1 MSASAALNDALAVYR
16 ALGWTAAAPDL
27 GPEAILALPL
37 GTPEQQRTALAGL
50 SSGEW
55 GSFEALDAASY
66 GWRSWL
72 GDGVHAGM
80 LALFAIR
87 VGVPAKRAVAIAPA
101 GGAISDDLLTAVIA
115 DRGAAYAQSFLT
127 HASSGGGRMWIDATS
142 RFAGTTVRLVHQCA
156 LPVPEGLDYLRD
168 WAVYAL
174 GAPANE
180 GWLQPRDRG
189 EIPGNVLGPRFREH
203 AEVAVALGLSVT
215 GPFGGLLPAALD
227 RGWLDADAA
236 LDLAFAGLDSA
247 QRPGDRKV
255 WAAFLTE
262 QLGLTGEARRSDL
275 LGRADALVS
284 AIATGDAPL
293 AEAFGPALIAHG
305 DDDTLLEVLQLG
317 LSLKS
322 KKARRTL
329 LAAAAGRP
337 APSAATGAEIAVLVE
352 PLIAGNDV
360 PLARAAT
367 RLLDAWGIAPVP
379 GDPASERAAP
389 EGSSSSA
396 VRGRWEKAPPLWE
409 VPRFSLGIGATEALA
424 AEQTDALAT
433 ADTDTLVGAV
443 TAAATELSGRPEGG
457 AVDPVAERL
466 LALANELA
474 RRDPDLA
481 RTALRGVRQ
490 HWVPG
495 LRCIAQWVAGEDLT
509 ALDRPAREDF
519 PGSRPTIFGPSPAR
533 DAAVTQR
540 LGQAPVLLSTP
551 TWDDMRISADA
562 FTARLRAYASEGAA
576 ASEADVLLALL
587 RVDPAEV
594 APERRAELRHIDVAI
609 VGQHGAELPVRAGA
623 VAAEYFEHPLAE
635 PAVELDAQRH
645 WWAPAQLEQPP
656 ALAAFPVRLKA
667 DSYRSDIE
675 VGVLPLGGDWA
686 ALTTGDLDSSALGL
700 VLRQLVRRRAPLT
713 PGQAVNLV
721 GAQRGLHERAVADG
735 VLAIR
740 EGWGRGL
747 LVPGVADVR
756 KLGWADTPTKLAAFA
771 TACLE
776 LADEGMLAVV
786 WPLLDDLVAL
796 SLAAPRRL
804 AGTAELVEAIGE
816 LLPAVTAAVEAGDAP
831 NDALEVAS
839 VRALAAGGGSSRAVQ
854 LARAVVAA
862 LPQAALPQATTGQA
876 APAQDATGHA
886 SPAPATP
893 EQPAAH
899 TAAMTDAEFTEFWPT
914 AVPEPQV
921 VDDGAVIRASWH
933 DPGASTRLL
942 EIELELA
949 PERLADPADGPRR
962 FRTRTSWFYDI
973 EEEGQCG
980 MTEILSDAD
989 EVRHDSRWWLRWDA
1003 PAQAIRIA
1011 EHRNWRDGNAGPLG
1025 RGEPVPPIT
1034 VGMVAVLLSGM
1045 NHDNGSGYHVL
1056 AAVRDGLVGAGSV
1069 RLAVARLLES
1079 ADFTPVKLAG
1089 MVESEPDTLRALW
1102 PVLTESVRAAGSVS
1116 GAPPR
1121 WLNRVLDAALLR
1133 APALAEAT
1141 RRGHLPP
1148 EAASWPGLSELAGR
1162 KGSQAALRK
1171 ARELVA
1177 ALGG

>member
-1 MSASAALNDALAVYR
+1 MSASAALNDSLAVYH
-16 ALGWTAAAPDL
+16 ALGWTALAPDL
-27 GPEAILALPL
+27 EPEAILALPL
-37 GTPEQQRTALAGL
+37 GTPEQQRAALAGL
-50 SSGEW
+50 KAGEW
-55 GSFEALDAASY
+55 GSFEATDAASY

-101 GGAISDDLLTAVIA
+101 SGAVSDELLTAVIA
-115 DRGAAYAQSFLT
+115 DRGVEYAQSFVT
-127 HASSGGGRMWIDATS
+127 HASASGGRMWIDATS
-142 RFAGTTVRLVHQCA
+142 RFAGTKVRLVHEFA
-156 LPVPEGLDYLRD
+156 LPVPESLDYLRD

-189 EIPGNVLGPRFREH
+189 EVPGDVLGPRFREH

-236 LDLAFAGLDSA
+236 LDLAFAGLDAA

-255 WAAFLTE
+255 WAAFLTD

-284 AIATGDAPL
+284 AISTGDAPL

-317 LSLKS
+317 LSVKS

-337 APSAATGAEIAVLVE
+337 APGPATGAELAGFVE
-352 PLIAGNDV
+352 PLRVGNDV

-367 RLLDAWGIAPVP
+367 RLLHAWGIAPVL
-379 GDPASERAAP
+379 GDP
-389 EGSSSSA
+389 EGSEAAPAGTGSGA
-396 VRGRWEKAPPLWE
+396 VRGRWEATPPLWK
-409 VPRFSLGIGATEALA
+409 VPRLSLGLGEAEELA

-433 ADTDTLVGAV
+433 ADSDALVGAV

-495 LRCIAQWVAGEDLT
+495 LRCIAQWVLGEELT

-519 PGSRPTIFGPSPAR
+519 PGSKPTIFGPSPAR

-540 LGQAPVLLSTP
+540 LGQVPVLLSTP

-562 FTARLRAYASEGAA
+562 FAARLCAYASEGAA

-587 RVDPAEV
+587 RVDPAGV
-594 APERRAELRHIDVAI
+594 TPERRDELRQIDVAI
-609 VGQHGAELPVRAGA
+609 VGQDGLELTARAGA
-623 VAAEYFEHPLAE
+623 VAAEYFERPLAE
-635 PAVELDAQRH
+635 PDVKLDARRH

-656 ALAAFPVRLKA
+656 ALAAFPTRLKA
-667 DSYRSDIE
+667 DVYGSDIE

-686 ALTTGDLDSSALGL
+686 VLTTGDLDSSALGL
-700 VLRQLVRRRAPLT
+700 VLRQLVRRRTPLT

-735 VLAIR
+735 ALAIR
-740 EGWGRGL
+740 EGWERGL

-756 KLGWADTPTKLAAFA
+756 KLGWTDTPTKLAAFA
-771 TACLE
+771 TGCLE
-776 LADEGMLAVV
+776 LADEGLLAVV

-804 AGTAELVEAIGE
+804 AGTAELVETIGE
-816 LLPAVTAAVEAGDAP
+816 LLPAVTCAVEAGDAP

-839 VRALAAGGGSSRAVQ
+839 VKALAATGGSSRAVQ

-862 LPQAALPQATTGQA
+862 LPQAATGQA
-876 APAQDATGHA
+876 ATGQATPAAQAAAA
-886 SPAPATP
+886 SPAP
-893 EQPAAH
+893 EQPAEH
-899 TAAMTDAEFTEFWPT
+899 AANMTDDEFAEFWPT
-914 AVPEPQV
+914 GIPEPQV

-933 DPGASTRLL
+933 DPNASTRLL

-949 PERLADPADGPRR
+949 PARLAEPADGPRR

-989 EVRHDSRWWLRWDA
+989 EVRHDSRSWLRWDA
-1003 PAQAIRIA
+1003 PAQAIMVA
-1011 EHRNWRDGNAGPLG
+1011 AHRNWRDGNAGPLG

-1089 MVESEPDTLRALW
+1089 MIEAEPDTLRALW
-1102 PVLTESVRAAGSVS
+1102 PVLTESVRVAGSAS

-1133 APALAEAT
+1133 APALAEAA

>member
-1 MSASAALNDALAVYR
+1 MSASAALNDSLAVYH
-16 ALGWTAAAPDL
+16 ALGWTALAPDL
-27 GPEAILALPL
+27 GAEEILALPL
-37 GTPEQQRTALAGL
+37 GTPEQQRIALAGL
-50 SSGEW
+50 KAGEW
-55 GSFEALDAASY
+55 GSFDAIDAASY

-101 GGAISDDLLTAVIA
+101 SGAVSDELLTAVVA
-115 DRGAAYAQSFLT
+115 DRGAAYAQSFVA
-127 HASSGGGRMWIDATS
+127 HASAGGGRMWIDATS
-142 RFAGTTVRLVHQCA
+142 RFAGSTVRLVHEFA
-156 LPVPEGLDYLRD
+156 LPIPENLDYLRD

-189 EIPGNVLGPRFREH
+189 EIPSTLLGPRFREH

-215 GPFGGLLPAALD
+215 GPFGGLLQAALD

-236 LDLAFAGLDSA
+236 LELAFAGLDAA

-262 QLGLTGEARRSDL
+262 ELGLTGEARRPEL
-275 LGRADALVS
+275 LDRADALVS

-293 AEAFGPALIAHG
+293 AEAFGPALIALG

-317 LSLKS
+317 LSVKS
-322 KKARRTL
+322 KKARRAL
-329 LAAAAGRP
+329 LSAAAGRP
-337 APSAATGAEIAVLVE
+337 APSPAIGAEIAGLVE
-352 PLIAGNDV
+352 PLRAGNDV

-367 RLLDAWGIAPVP
+367 RLLDAWGIAPVL
-379 GDPASERAAP
+379 GESAGERMAPAGAAL
-389 EGSSSSA
+389 SA
-396 VRGRWEKAPPLWE
+396 LRGRWEATPPLWE
-409 VPRFSLGIGATEALA
+409 VPRFSLGLGGAE
-424 AEQTDALAT
+424 ALAT
-433 ADTDTLVGAV
+433 ADTDALVGAV
-443 TAAATELSGRPEGG
+443 TAAAAELSGRPEGG

-495 LRCIAQWVAGEDLT
+495 LRCIAQWVAGEALT

-540 LGQAPVLLSTP
+540 LGEVPVLLSTP

-562 FTARLRAYASEGAA
+562 FTARLRAYASEGAV

-587 RVDPAEV
+587 RVDPV
-594 APERRAELRHIDVAI
+594 DVTPERRAELRNIEVAI
-609 VGQHGAELPVRAGA
+609 VGQDGAELPVRAGA
-623 VAAEYFEHPLAE
+623 VAAEYFAHPLAE
-635 PAVELDAQRH
+635 PDVELDAQRH
-645 WWAPAQLEQPP
+645 WWAPTQLEQPP
-656 ALAAFPVRLKA
+656 ALAAFPARLKA
-667 DSYRSDIE
+667 DAYRSDIE

-700 VLRQLVRRRAPLT
+700 VLRQLVRRREPLT

-721 GAQRGLHERAVADG
+721 GAQRGLHERAIGDG
-735 VLAIR
+735 ALAIR
-740 EGWGRGL
+740 EAWERGL
-747 LVPGVADVR
+747 LVPGAADVR
-756 KLGWADTPTKLAAFA
+756 KLGWADSPTKLAAFA

-816 LLPAVTAAVEAGDAP
+816 LLPSVTAAVDTGDAP
-831 NDALEVAS
+831 NDALEIAS
-839 VRALAAGGGSSRAVQ
+839 VRALAAAGGASRAVQ
-854 LARAVVAA
+854 LAKAIVAA
-862 LPQAALPQATTGQA
+862 LPQAATGQA
-876 APAQDATGHA
+876 ATGQAAT
-886 SPAPATP
+886 APTVP
-893 EQPAAH
+893 EQPAEH
-899 TAAMTDAEFTEFWPT
+899 TAATATDDEFAEFWPAEPAEST
-914 AVPEPQV
+914 APAV

-933 DPGASTRLL
+933 DPDASTRLL
-942 EIELELA
+942 EIELEFA
-949 PERLADPADGPRR
+949 PERLAEPADGPRR

-980 MTEILSDAD
+980 MTEIRSETD
-989 EVRHDSRWWLRWDA
+989 EVRHDSRSWLRWDA
-1003 PAQAIRIA
+1003 AAQAIRIA

-1025 RGEPVPPIT
+1025 RGELVPPIT

-1056 AAVRDGLVGAGSV
+1056 AAVRNGLFGADSV

-1079 ADFTPVKLAG
+1079 PDFTPVKLAG
-1089 MVESEPDTLRALW
+1089 MIEAEPDTLRALW
-1102 PVLTESVRAAGSVS
+1102 PVLTESVRVAGSAS

-1133 APALAEAT
+1133 APSLAEAA
-1141 RRGHLPP
+1141 RRGLLPP
-1148 EAASWPGLSELAGR
+1148 DSASWPGLSELAER

-1171 ARELVA
+1171 ARELAA